1 MTPQTL
7 IETAAAN
14 HGIAYDALAAAVS
27 SWDLVGLI
35 GADADLAG
43 RVVDGHAESL
53 AKIAA
58 TKAARAAKIEAQRTA
73 SLTAAAKANPAAACT
88 RCDGKGRIRG
98 FSHIEGGKCFACG
111 GAGVRHL
118 RAA

>member
-1 MTPQTL
+1 MTPQAL
-7 IETAAAN
+7 IETTAAH
-14 HGIAYDALAAAVS
+14 HGVSYENLAAAVAA
-27 SWDLVGLI
+27 WDLVGLI

-43 RVVDGHAESL
+43 RVVDGHAEEL

-58 TKAARAAKIEAQRTA
+58 KKAARAAKIEAQRTA
-73 SLTAAAKANPAAACT
+73 SLTTAAKANPSAACT

>member
-1 MTPQTL
+1 MTPQSL
-7 IETAAAN
+7 IEATAAR
-14 HGIAYDALAAAVS
+14 HGLSYETLAAAVAA
-27 SWDLVGLI
+27 WDLVGLI

-58 TKAARAAKIEAQRTA
+58 TKADRAAKIEAHRTVGQ
-73 SLTAAAKANPAAACT
+73 TPAAKADPAASCT

-98 FSHIEGGKCFACG
+98 FNHIEGGKCFACG
-111 GAGVRHL
+111 GAGVRRL
-118 RAA
+118 RVA